1 MKSNQ
6 KTHHHCNL
14 FTHPTVSQMKKCAML
29 FLQTCHIIHPRRTRW
44 QFSHHCTI
52 RIDLHST
59 CGSSESRP
67 ELTPKI
73 SIVVI
78 QQIPA
83 GPWEG
88 CSSSR
93 SFQHSNSSR
102 RGSRAPLPHTE
113 NPNPSSKHPKMH
125 FCLFRMMSDNCKP
138 HMVVRERGQVGGKSC
153 VKPGAAFIAGTQLP
167 PRSLLPKLSLDQ
179 QTSLFLQKTPGCFL
193 SNRNRQSDK
202 LLRHRKKRKKKEI

>member
-1 MKSNQ
+1 MQ
-6 KTHHHCNL
+6 CYFCEHATL
-14 FTHPTVSQMKKCAML
+14 FTPEEPDGSSA
-29 FLQTCHIIHPRRTRW
+29 
-44 QFSHHCTI
+44 TI

-73 SIVVI
+73 SIVVT

-93 SFQHSNSSR
+93 SFQYSNSSR

-138 HMVVRERGQVGGKSC
+138 HVVVRERGQVRGKSC
-153 VKPGAAFIAGTQLP
+153 VKPGAAFIAGAQLP
-167 PRSLLPKLSLDQ
+167 PRSLLPKLLLDQ
-179 QTSLFLQKTPGCFL
+179 QTSLFLQKTPSASFQTEIVSLTNFSGIGK
-193 SNRNRQSDK
+193 RE
-202 LLRHRKKRKKKEI
+202 KRKKFEPISMPSDTNSPAPH